1 MSELP
6 ALDKPERGYQ
16 FYIGLGFFLCLLVL
30 LVFGLVKLNA
40 WLEDEQQAPVQNIVI
55 SGDRTFI
62 DAQQIE
68 VLIKQTQ
75 PGSFFELDVN
85 QTHETVEA
93 MPWVFRASVR
103 KRWPSGLEIFVV
115 EQEPAAVWNGDML
128 LNQYGDVFNATIIDE
143 INDKGNSEDNGEDV
157 DLKVTLPN
165 LYGPGGSEQT
175 ALQGY
180 RNMQSLLDTSGL
192 YIVEM
197 FLSERFAWNVELN
210 NGVKL
215 NLGRTEFIDRLQ
227 RFVDLLPLISQQDRQ
242 VDYVDLRYDTGLAVG
257 WKNPVNAAEVKPV

>member
-6 ALDKPERGYQ
+6 ALDKPQKGSQ
-16 FYIGLGFFLCLLVL
+16 FYMGLGFFICLL
-30 LVFGLVKLNA
+30 LVMGYALVKLNV
-40 WLEDEQQAPVQNIVI
+40 WLEDEQQAPVQDIVV

-62 DAQQIE
+62 DDQQIE
-68 VLIKQTQ
+68 MLIKQSQ

-85 QTHETVEA
+85 QTHQTVEA
-93 MPWVFRASVR
+93 MPWVYRASVR

-115 EQEPAAVWNGDML
+115 EQQPAAIWNGDML
-128 LNQYGDVFNATIIDE
+128 LNQYGDAFDAQI
-143 INDKGNSEDNGEDV
+143 SSA
-157 DLKVTLPN
+157 DLSSKITLPN

-180 RNMQSLLDTSGL
+180 RNMQSLLETTNL

-197 FLSERFAWNVELN
+197 FLSERFAWNVQLN
-210 NGVKL
+210 NGIKL

-257 WKNPVNAAEVKPV
+257 WKSVVKAA

>member
-6 ALDKPERGYQ
+6 ALDKPRKSSD
-16 FYIGLGFFLCLLVL
+16 FYIGLAFFICLLVL
-30 LVFGLVKLNA
+30 LALALVKLNA
-40 WLEDEQQAPVQNIVI
+40 WLEDEQKAPVQDIIV
-55 SGDRTFI
+55 SGDRIFI
-62 DAQQIE
+62 DERQIE
-68 VLIKQTQ
+68 TLIKKSQ

-85 QTHETVEA
+85 QTHKTVEA
-93 MPWVFRASVR
+93 MPWVYRASVR

-115 EQEPAAVWNGDML
+115 EQQPTAIWNGDML
-128 LNQYGDVFNATIIDE
+128 LNQYGDAFDAQIS
-143 INDKGNSEDNGEDV
+143 KK
-157 DLKVTLPN
+157 DLNTKITLPN

-180 RNMQSLLDTSGL
+180 RNMQSLLETSDL

-197 FLSERFAWNVELN
+197 FLSERFAWNVQLN
-210 NGVKL
+210 NGIKL

-257 WKNPVNAAEVKPV
+257 WKTLEKAA